1 MDMDLK
7 TLRNEIRN
15 LSELVDGWNAPDEVP
30 GIERDLVLEKL
41 RNLYDSLRFALPAS
55 SRNTTEVPVPESID
69 LDVAFSIEPL
79 AVVEPEFAPDAVDL
93 PEPEAQPA
101 SAGMPEAEPDPE
113 TVTRL
118 APRSEPAIA
127 SQPVAATLPE
137 PTPEADPG
145 LVPEAQPASADTSEA
160 VAGSALDAE
169 SDTVNAAA
177 SRNSASQPVVPTLFG
192 PEEAVF
198 RHRHKQRIIMSLYG
212 AEPQEPESNHT
223 VQPSPDQPFSE
234 RHASAERSNAVQ
246 SAVEAPVASERIESA
261 TPDSGAEK
269 AVTSSENPIAE
280 ELLTAI
286 SQAAIT
292 DCDVSHPAA
301 EPFAAAELPSAE
313 PSASESASDAAPIAE
328 PFTSE
333 NAPTEDQPVAETV
346 PTATEPLAAV
356 LSVTTEQPAAD
367 LSAAP
372 DLAEE
377 QPAFEELPVAP
388 VAVLGE
394 VINHDVRTLADTIA
408 PVRDMAATLR
418 RGEPVD
424 DLRSAIGIN
433 DKFLLIRDL
442 FGGDGSAYEAAIDA
456 LNRFD
461 NLDDCMIHIA
471 ENYAWNP
478 HSDGAKFLMELLER
492 KYS

>member
-30 GIERDLVLEKL
+30 GIERDLALEKL
-41 RNLYDSLRFALPAS
+41 RKLYDSLRFELPAF
-55 SRNTTEVPVPESID
+55 SRNTTEAPVPESID

-79 AVVEPEFAPDAVDL
+79 AVVEPEFVAADVNL
-93 PEPEAQPA
+93 PEPKVDPVLVPETQPV
-101 SAGMPEAEPDPE
+101 SAGTPEAVPDPE

-137 PTPEADPG
+137 PIPEADPVF
-145 LVPEAQPASADTSEA
+145 VPMAQPASAGTPEA
-160 VAGSALDAE
+160 EPGSALDAE
-169 SDTVNAAA
+169 SDPVKPTAP
-177 SRNSASQPVVPTLFG
+177 RNSASQPVVPTLFG

-212 AEPQEPESNHT
+212 AEPQEPVSESNHT

-234 RHASAERSNAVQ
+234 GDASAEKSNAVQ
-246 SAVEAPVASERIESA
+246 SAVETPVASERIESA
-261 TPDSGAEK
+261 TPASGAEK
-269 AVTSSENPIAE
+269 AVVTSSENPIAE
-280 ELLTAI
+280 EPVTAI

-292 DCDVSHPAA
+292 DCDESHLAA
-301 EPFAAAELPSAE
+301 EPYT
-313 PSASESASDAAPIAE
+313 SESASDAAPTAE

-333 NAPTEDQPVAETV
+333 NAPTEDRPVAETA

-356 LSVTTEQPAAD
+356 LSVTTEPPAVD

-372 DLAEE
+372 TEE

-388 VAVLGE
+388 GAVLGE

-408 PVRDMAATLR
+408 PVQDMAATLR
-418 RGEPVD
+418 RGEPVE

-442 FGGDGSAYEAAIDA
+442 FGGDGAACEAAIDA